1 MLNRLIIPGAK
12 IDLENKVKATT
23 ISSKSESVLSLQKR
37 SKGYINFLT
46 TLENIDAYKLNGYE
60 ELTNQISKEIGPL
73 GMPSS
78 PIGILA
84 KCYLGAPYDVHILG
98 LEGEIILNHYKVSE
112 PLPPDFSKARN
123 LAIHNQYA
131 IVEVYKDKFV
141 LIDSDGNTTNLK
153 S

>member
-12 IDLENKVKATT
+12 IDLENKAKATS

-37 SKGYINFLT
+37 SKVYINFLT
-46 TLENIDAYKLNGYE
+46 SLENIDAYKLNGYK
-60 ELTNQISKEIGPL
+60 ELTDQISKEIGPL
-73 GMPSS
+73 GMPTS

-84 KCYLGAPYDVHILG
+84 KCFLGVPYDVHILG

-112 PLPPDFSKARN
+112 TLPPDFSKARN

-141 LIDSDGNTTNLK
+141 LIDTDGNTTNLK

>member
-12 IDLENKVKATT
+12 IDLENKAKSTS

-37 SKGYINFLT
+37 SKVYINFLT
-46 TLENIDAYKLNGYE
+46 SLENIDAYKLNGYK
-60 ELTNQISKEIGPL
+60 ELTDQISKEIGPL
-73 GMPSS
+73 GMPTS

-84 KCYLGAPYDVHILG
+84 KCFLGVPYDVHILG

-112 PLPPDFSKARN
+112 ILPPDFSKARN

-141 LIDSDGNTTNLK
+141 LIDTDGNTTNLK

>member
-1 MLNRLIIPGAK
+1 MLNRLIIPGGK
-12 IDLENKVKATT
+12 IDLENKAKGTT
-23 ISSKSESVLSLQKR
+23 IISKSESILSLQKR
-37 SKGYINFLT
+37 SKVYINFLT
-46 TLENIDAYKLNGYE
+46 SLENIDAYKLNGYK
-60 ELTNQISKEIGPL
+60 ELTDQISKEIGPL
-73 GMPSS
+73 GMPTS

-84 KCYLGAPYDVHILG
+84 KCFLGTPYDVHILG

-112 PLPPDFSKARN
+112 SLPPDFSKARN

-141 LIDSDGNTTNLK
+141 LIDADGNTTNLK